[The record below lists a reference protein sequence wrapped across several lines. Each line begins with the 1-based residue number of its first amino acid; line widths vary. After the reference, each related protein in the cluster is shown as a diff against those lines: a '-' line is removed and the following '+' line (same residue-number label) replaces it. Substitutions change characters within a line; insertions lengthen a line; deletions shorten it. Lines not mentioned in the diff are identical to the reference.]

1 MNKIPTNIKV
11 LLIVMF
17 LFAGLIVVSIF
28 LNVRNVTGL
37 GANITEI
44 LKGNESSESRGNL
57 NGTGNI
63 ISCSD
68 IDKDGLCD
76 NEELLYR
83 TDPLNSDTDGDG
95 FLDGE
100 EAASG
105 HDPTKPGPNDLLTKT
120 DNPQAL
126 NITDK
131 VSMLMASGF
140 YAGDL
145 SESADPAIYN
155 KALADISVE
164 ILTDGLRT
172 LDPNNIYAG
181 ETIFS
186 SDSKETQEKYIKAL
200 GSIIQIDLWGELV
213 NEPRVAAFKFANFNI
228 DDPQNTAESQQ
239 YFNSKA
245 NYYKEVI
252 NKINAISVPPS
263 WIGIHRQILSNLQTL
278 SINHQALSQMIED
291 PLKGIM
297 AINNLMSIYQNIQP
311 ILVTITRKI
320 KENNLNPPNGQ
331 LWNLII
337 SLTNG
342 F

>member
-213 NEPRVAAFKFANFNI
+213 NEPRVS
-228 DDPQNTAESQQ
+228 AEKLAEFFSEDQQSIADSQQ

-245 NYYKEVI
+245 NHYKSVI
-252 NKINAISVPPS
+252 GKVNSLAVPPS
-263 WIGIHRQILSNLQTL
+263 WLDVHKKILSNLQILT
-278 SINHQALSQMIED
+278 INHQALSQTTED
-291 PLKGIM
+291 PLKSIL
-297 AINNLMSIYQNIQP
+297 AIDNLVSVYQNVQP
-311 ILVTITRKI
+311 ILVTITQKI

-331 LWNLII
+331 LWDLVDSLIY
-337 SLTNG
+337 G